1 MVTNDE
7 IFAAITLKEFN
18 GHVDRGH
25 WEEVTCNEMEQ
36 TIAHFSIPQQVID
49 RIHPKQLASE
59 YDCSSKSKSGA
70 SAMHLDI
77 ASYKF
82 DSKYMFILYDKMEHF
97 KEQASYIC
105 NWVEECLRKDDNI
118 LQCLKQIAV
127 LQKTVVDN
135 HFRGDKIIIGKEEM
149 DKLLSK
155 EVDKHTNVAEKE
167 IQSVRVAYEEALET
181 YNAEAS

>member
-7 IFAAITLKEFN
+7 IRAAITLKEFK

-36 TIAHFSIPQQVID
+36 TTAHFSIPQDILD
-49 RIHPKQLASE
+49 RIPPKQLAIE
-59 YDCSSKSKSGA
+59 YDCSSKSESGA

-82 DSKYMFILYDKMEHF
+82 DSRYVFILYDKMEHF

-105 NWVEECLRKDDNI
+105 NWAEECLRKDDNI
-118 LQCLKQIAV
+118 L
-127 LQKTVVDN
+127 
-135 HFRGDKIIIGKEEM
+135 
-149 DKLLSK
+149 
-155 EVDKHTNVAEKE
+155 
-167 IQSVRVAYEEALET
+167 
-181 YNAEAS
+181 